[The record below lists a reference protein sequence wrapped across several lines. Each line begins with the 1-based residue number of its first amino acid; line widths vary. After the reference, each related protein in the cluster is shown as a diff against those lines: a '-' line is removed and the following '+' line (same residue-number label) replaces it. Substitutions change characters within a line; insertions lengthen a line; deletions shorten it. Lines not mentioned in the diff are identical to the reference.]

1 MAPAHRWSSCLILY
15 ASVFKGILKKPRSV
29 SESESG
35 ALLLCHS
42 MSNAST
48 SSFEGSVH
56 NSGSDENGEN
66 LSGSK
71 KCVSFNKQVI
81 RNVFKPGSTIV
92 GMKKPNSNKNNK
104 KKNKRKRTVSDPSYD
119 ASGASFRTRSISE
132 SSDDSSSAFS
142 NSCESLPE
150 NVSSSAAE
158 QPLPGDS
165 SQTASAEGPSQKK
178 KKRNKKKQGIVQ
190 PPAAKSAQ
198 QFDIETLLEWKN
210 QGRLPNDDDELSCKP
225 NCAIKFKNKLMNDLE
240 E

>member
-1 MAPAHRWSSCLILY
+1 MYQTTSNFNCSSL
-15 ASVFKGILKKPRSV
+15 SQGILKKPRSV

-48 SSFEGSVH
+48 SSFDGSVH

-81 RNVFKPGSTIV
+81 RNVFKSGSTIA

-104 KKNKRKRTVSDPSYD
+104 KKNKRKRTISDPSHD
-119 ASGASFRTRSISE
+119 ASGSSFRTRSISE
-132 SSDDSSSAFS
+132 SSDDSSSAFT

-150 NVSSSAAE
+150 DVSATAGARSEPLPSNNQSAANE
-158 QPLPGDS
+158 V
-165 SQTASAEGPSQKK
+165 TGPSQKK
-178 KKRNKKKQGIVQ
+178 KKKNKKKQGSVQ
-190 PPAAKSAQ
+190 QPVSAESKS
-198 QFDIETLLEWKN
+198 QFDMETMLQWKN
-210 QGRLPNDDDELSCKP
+210 QGRLPNDEELSSKP